1 MAISY
6 ELPDH
11 SVGYNPLTMEK
22 TAGYETAGFKSVQ
35 LISKQPRQTF
45 RSRSGRVITAHTASH
60 MWEVKV
66 SYNELTKDQFT
77 TIYAFLMARQVDR
90 RPFYIRLPQLSQSLR
105 TNYTVETGVNAG
117 DNKVAHSSLATTAI
131 PGDFFNIQDTENP
144 RHLKT
149 YMYVGQDSQTSQFL
163 ISPSFQYY
171 VNPNT
176 STIVFDD
183 VKVRAQLKGSDIAY
197 SIDQNNLYK
206 LNLSLE
212 EALI

>member
-22 TAGYETAGFKSVQ
+22 TAGYETAGFKTIQ
-35 LISKQPRQTF
+35 LNSKQPKQTF
-45 RSRSGRVITAHTASH
+45 RSRSGRVITGHTAAH
-60 MWEVKV
+60 MWEVKA

-77 TIYAFLMARQVDR
+77 TIYAFLMARQADR
-90 RPFYIRLPQLSQSLR
+90 RPFYIRLPQQSQSLR
-105 TNYTVETGVNAG
+105 TNYLTESGVNAG
-117 DNKVAHSSLATTAI
+117 QNKISHSALAETAI

-149 YMYVGQDSQTSQFL
+149 YMYVGQDAQTSQFL
-163 ISPSFQYY
+163 VSPSFQYY
-171 VNPNT
+171 VNA
-176 STIVFDD
+176 STATINFSD
-183 VKVRAQLKGSDIAY
+183 VKVRVYLKGSDISY
-197 SIDQNNLYK
+197 SVDQNNLYK
-206 LNLSLE
+206 LSLSLD

>member
-22 TAGYETAGFKSVQ
+22 TAGYETAGFKTVQ

-45 RSRSGRVITAHTASH
+45 RSRSGRVITAHTAAH
-60 MWEVKV
+60 LWEAKV

-90 RPFYIRLPQLSQSLR
+90 LPFYVRLPQLDQTLR
-105 TNYTVETGVNAG
+105 TNYSVQANIEAG
-117 DNKVAHSSLATTAI
+117 ASKLAHSALATTAV
-131 PGDFFNIQDTENP
+131 PGDFFNIVDQENP

-149 YMYVGQDSQTSQFL
+149 YMYVGQDAQTLDFL
-163 ISPSFQYY
+163 VSPSFQYY
-171 VNPNT
+171 VNALVATMNFTDPK
-176 STIVFDD
+176 IRVY
-183 VKVRAQLKGSDIAY
+183 LKSPDISY
-197 SIDQNNLYK
+197 SVDQNNLYK